1 MTYPQQL
8 PEKPEG
14 WTYSLIWTRSLIR
27 HFNYGTDGGSATYSV
42 KDADGQ
48 KMPFVYGYDTQKPP
62 VKGFKLPGDE
72 VSMTWEQLRARW
84 PEWVREQEQTAPEA
98 KP

>member
-14 WTYSLIWTRSLIR
+14 WTRSLIC
-27 HFNYGTDGGSATYSV
+27 HLNYGADGGSATYSV

-48 KMPFVYGYDTQKPP
+48 EMPFVYGYDTRKPP

-72 VSMTWEQLRARW
+72 AIMTWEQLRARW
-84 PEWVREQEQTAPEA
+84 PEWVREQEQTAPEP